1 MIIRD
6 KEEMYS
12 LQDRQRISNRF
23 HLCVVQVVVTEMV
36 NANIDFA
43 VCLYTLMD
51 IILRVA
57 TMVVTIGYVEIF
69 LTPSE
74 AWVSLEWE
82 EAIL

>member
-1 MIIRD
+1 
-6 KEEMYS
+6 
-12 LQDRQRISNRF
+12 
-23 HLCVVQVVVTEMV
+23 MV